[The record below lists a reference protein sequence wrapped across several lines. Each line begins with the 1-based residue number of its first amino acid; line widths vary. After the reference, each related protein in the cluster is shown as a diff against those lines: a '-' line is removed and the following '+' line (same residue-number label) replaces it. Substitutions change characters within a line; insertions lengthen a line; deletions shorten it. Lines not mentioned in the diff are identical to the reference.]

1 MTDRVLTP
9 RRAALV
15 VGVLAVAFSA
25 DTKDAWKDR
34 AVAEW
39 TENEAVGFLSESPWS
54 KEVTVWQL
62 TGEKVNQVVRQQNR
76 VYQDAPG
83 EIPATVRSQAES
95 VEAGTVDA
103 HYRVRWVSA
112 TVARQAWERLREL
125 NPALAEQFA
134 PPEAAPAE
142 HVLTLRVVEP
152 PPEPT
157 RAIFAGMAETKL
169 VKRAT
174 LRTSGK
180 RTLTAQRAMRHG
192 MGAAEAVSFYF
203 ARAEN
208 GQATL
213 PAGTEWAEFGF
224 ESAVGDKLKVRFKL
238 REMNYQGKADY

>member
-1 MTDRVLTP
+1 VKEL
-9 RRAALV
+9 RRRLASAAALV
-15 VGVLAVAFSA
+15 LAAGLAASA
-25 DTKDAWKDR
+25 GDEWKKK
-34 AVAEW
+34 APGEWAEK
-39 TENEAVGFLSESPWS
+39 EVVEFLSESPWA

-62 TGEKVNQVVRQQNR
+62 TGQRVNRVVTQDRR

-83 EIPATVRSQAES
+83 EVPYSITRQAES

-103 HYRVRWVSA
+103 RYGVRWVSA

-134 PPEAAPAE
+134 PPEAAPAQ

-152 PPEPT
+152 PPEPA
-157 RAIFAGMAETKL
+157 RPIFAGLAETEL

-180 RTLTAQRAMRHG
+180 RTLAAVRAARHG
-192 MGAAEAVSFYF
+192 TGAAEAVSFFF
-203 ARAEN
+203 AREEN

-213 PAGTEWAEFGF
+213 PVGTDWAEFSF
-224 ESAVGDKLKVRFKL
+224 ESAAGDKLKVKFKL
-238 REMNYQGKADY
+238 REMQVSGKPDY

>member
-1 MTDRVLTP
+1 MQKGKI
-9 RRAALV
+9 AAVMLSA
-15 VGVLAVAFSA
+15 VLAVSA
-25 DTKDAWKDR
+25 GEAWKSR
-34 AVAEW
+34 PTGEW
-39 TENEAVGFLSESPWS
+39 TEKEAVGFLSESPWS

-83 EIPATVRSQAES
+83 EIPATVRSQSES

-112 TVARQAWERLREL
+112 EIARQAWDRLAQL

-134 PPEAAPAE
+134 PPEAAPAQ
-142 HVLTLRVVEP
+142 HVLTLRVVAPPAEP
-152 PPEPT
+152 ARP
-157 RAIFAGMAETKL
+157 IFAGLPVEELAKH
-169 VKRAT
+169 AT

-180 RTLTAQRAMRHG
+180 RTLTAQRAVRHG

-203 ARAEN
+203 AREEN

-213 PAGTEWAEFGF
+213 PTGTEWAEFSF
-224 ESAVGDKLKVRFKL
+224 ESAAGDTLKVKFKL
-238 REMNYQGKADY
+238 REMVYEGKADY